1 MSRIKELL
9 EYETAGD
16 PMSDLKWTRKTTA
29 KIAFELQNININVSP
44 NTVGKLLK
52 EMGFSL
58 RTNQKKIS
66 NSSVS
71 PQVRD
76 EQFAYIADTRKRFAS
91 RGAMII
97 SVDTKKKEL
106 IGCFKND
113 GKAWSKQPVAVND
126 HDFRSQAQGLAV
138 PYGIYDLQ
146 ANLGSV
152 VVGTSLDTPWFA
164 TDCLALWYAEEGQ
177 IRYPDTTELL
187 ILADGGGSNRAGS
200 YVWKYGL
207 QTKLC
212 NRFGLSVTVCHYPPG
227 TSKWNPIEHRLFS
240 EISKNWAGHPLVNYE
255 TVLNYIRS
263 TNTKTGLEVTA
274 YLLEADYEKGMKVSK
289 EKAEKLVVAP
299 HSVQPKRNYT
309 LYSERCSLLASGEVS
324 CQRTKEQDI
333 NLVDSQK
340 PEVIFA

>member
-1 MSRIKELL
+1 MAGIKELL

-29 KIAFELQNININVSP
+29 KIAFELQKLNIRVSP

-52 EMGFSL
+52 DMGFSL

-71 PQVRD
+71 PQVRN
-76 EQFAYIADTRKRFAS
+76 EQFAYIKETRKRFAS

-113 GKAWSKQPVAVND
+113 GKAWSEQPVEVND
-126 HDFRSQAQGLAV
+126 HDFRSQAQGIAI

-146 ANLGSV
+146 ANRGTV
-152 VVGTSLDTPWFA
+152 VVGTSFDTPCFA

-177 IRYPDTTELL
+177 KRYPDTTELL
-187 ILADGGGSNRAGS
+187 ILADGGGSNRVGS

-212 NRFGLSVTVCHYPPG
+212 DRFGLSITVCHYPPG
-227 TSKWNPIEHRLFS
+227 ASKWNPIEHRLFC
-240 EISKNWAGHPLVNYE
+240 EISKNWAGHPLESYE
-255 TVLNYIRS
+255 TVLNYIRT

-274 YLLEADYEKGMKVSK
+274 HLLEGAYEKGVKVSEQQK
-289 EKAEKLVVAP
+289 DALLIAL
-299 HSVQPKRNYT
+299 HNVQPKRNYT
-309 LYSERCSLLASGEVS
+309 LYPEQCQLFELGEVS
-324 CQRTKEQDI
+324 CQRTVNKI
-333 NLVDSQK
+333 
-340 PEVIFA
+340 ATY